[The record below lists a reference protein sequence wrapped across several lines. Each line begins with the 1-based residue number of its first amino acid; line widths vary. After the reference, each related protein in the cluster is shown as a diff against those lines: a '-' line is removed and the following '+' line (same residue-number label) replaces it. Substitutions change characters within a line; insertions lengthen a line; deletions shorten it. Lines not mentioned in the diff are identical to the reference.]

1 MYTQCPDCNTAF
13 RVTAEVLKQAAG
25 QVRCGGCGNA
35 FNALEYLSE
44 SMPEQPQARETD
56 TPLPE
61 LTPEPRD
68 PTENKPQAIS
78 AEQSA
83 ALLKTLDELAGSD
96 IRIEDTG
103 VEWRVLDDD
112 ALDIDS
118 IGLDTPADA
127 GVDELLE
134 ESPTPVDQFLT
145 NTPNDI
151 DASEIFEE
159 SANAPAKTP
168 VEELRFDDNT
178 PLPDDFNLDD
188 ESSYVAESSGTKT
201 SDDEASEGDEKSAH
215 PRDVDDAPVDIALG
229 DPDEWADI
237 LGEFV
242 EPHEPYVHPLDAEL
256 AALEAP
262 SSDDNGDN
270 EYVARED
277 SETPPDVDTQFALQ
291 AEAMGIDLSGVHARS
306 ADTEHESAP
315 EDDVDER
322 AVVVESQADDEPTPA
337 VEPEP
342 DDEAAIESEADD
354 EIELS
359 LQESSEES
367 ELELMDDTG
376 EEPESE
382 RSADTGEAA
391 ELEPTDET
399 GEELEPE
406 LTEDT
411 GEEPEPEVT
420 EDTGEEPEPELTE
433 DTGEES
439 EPELTEDTGE
449 ESEPELT
456 EDTGEEPEPE
466 STDDRIAELPP
477 SDEPDQDPETS
488 LDHDAEEEATRNY
501 PMDEDESEDESG
513 EADHAPLEF
522 GSIEKDMAELEER
535 SNVFDEEFFD
545 DGEGESDGNIET
557 GASIDD
563 EVAELEDEASSDE
576 QPDHIVP
583 EPTEEEQTLNR
594 LIDQELLSMA
604 VEDEDGFASTI
615 VVDENEA
622 REALAHGGESQA
634 YDEDGVGFESI
645 VMEGESVRS
654 ALDQE
659 KRIADM
665 AAAAKLAAEADKAEA
680 ADTED
685 INPVRNRRMA
695 AAAGFLALLLVV
707 QVLHQ
712 SREAL
717 ATIPVFNDTVG
728 PLYRA
733 IGMPLSP
740 AWDIRGFDFEA
751 TQPAPNEDGS
761 GRQQIYSRVA
771 NTSDKAL
778 PYPLINVALVDRF
791 EETIGSNTQDPGE
804 YLPVGQDP
812 GELVEPGKT
821 FNAVISVPSPA
832 EGVTGYRLRLCYRL
846 SNGMLS
852 CKNSDFK

>member
-25 QVRCGGCGNA
+25 QVRCGGCSNA

-56 TPLPE
+56 TPVPE

-112 ALDIDS
+112 ALEIDS
-118 IGLDTPADA
+118 IELETPNDA

-145 NTPNDI
+145 KTPNDI

-159 SANAPAKTP
+159 SANAPARTP

-188 ESSYVAESSGTKT
+188 ESSYIAESSETRAT
-201 SDDEASEGDEKSAH
+201 DEERSEGDEQSGHA
-215 PRDVDDAPVDIALG
+215 RDVDDAPVDIALG
-229 DPDEWADI
+229 EPDEWADI

-256 AALEAP
+256 AALEEASP
-262 SSDDNGDN
+262 DNGDDR
-270 EYVARED
+270 EIVARAD
-277 SETPPDVDTQFALQ
+277 IETPPDVDTQFALQ
-291 AEAMGIDLSGVHARS
+291 AEAMGIDLSGVHAAS
-306 ADTEHESAP
+306 ADAEQTSAP
-315 EDDVDER
+315 DEDDVDER
-322 AVVVESQADDEPTPA
+322 DAVAASQAGEEPAVALESESDDEPTLA
-337 VEPEP
+337 VEPDP
-342 DDEAAIESEADD
+342 DDEAAIESQEDD
-354 EIELS
+354 EIELA
-359 LQESSEES
+359 LQQ
-367 ELELMDDTG
+367 
-376 EEPESE
+376 
-382 RSADTGEAA
+382 TGEAA
-391 ELEPTDET
+391 ELE
-399 GEELEPE
+399 

-411 GEEPEPEVT
+411 
-420 EDTGEEPEPELTE
+420 DEEPEPELAE
-433 DTGEES
+433 D
-439 EPELTEDTGE
+439 PD
-449 ESEPELT
+449 
-456 EDTGEEPEPE
+456 EEPEPE
-466 STDDRIAELPP
+466 LAEDPDEEPEPELAEDPDEEPEPELAEDSDEEPERDLTDDRDEEPEAESSDDNIAELPP
-477 SDEPDQDPETS
+477 TDEPDADPETS
-488 LDHDAEEEATRNY
+488 LDRDEEEEEEATRNY
-501 PMDEDESEDESG
+501 PLDEDESGDASA
-513 EADHAPLEF
+513 EADPAPLEF
-522 GSIEKDMAELEER
+522 GSIEKEMAELKER
-535 SNVFDEEFFD
+535 SNVFDEEFFN
-545 DGEGESDGNIET
+545 DGEGERDGDIEP
-557 GASIDD
+557 GASTED
-563 EVAELEDEASSDE
+563 EFAGLEVEASSSE
-576 QPDHIVP
+576 QPEHVVP

-604 VEDEDGFASTI
+604 IEDEDGFASTI

-654 ALDQE
+654 ALNQE

-665 AAAAKLAAEADKAEA
+665 AAAAKLAAEADLAEEA
-680 ADTED
+680 AVDD
-685 INPVRNRRMA
+685 ASPARNRRMA
-695 AAAGFLALLLVV
+695 AAAGFLAVLLVV

-717 ATIPVFNDTVG
+717 ATIPAFNDTVG

-751 TQPAPNEDGS
+751 TQPAPTEDGS
-761 GRQQIYSRVA
+761 GRQQIYSRIA

-804 YLPVGQDP
+804 YLPSGLDP
-812 GELVEPGKT
+812 GKLVEPGKT

-846 SNGMLS
+846 SDGMLS